1 MLVNHF
7 LDSGTAR
14 SFSLTPSIGP
24 EVHRLKLE
32 ELQGENFRRY
42 PEPGKTTVYDDKQTL
57 DIDNVPLNGSIL
69 VKTLLLSVD
78 PYMRGKMRNCKI
90 QYYSEPYILGE
101 PIYGLGIGKVL
112 RSEHAEYKPGDYVYG
127 MINFE
132 EYAIPKRIINK
143 VTLRPGL
150 SLPVYLSPL
159 GMMGKTAYY
168 GWREYSQAKKGE
180 VAFVS
185 GGAGPVGSFVIQL
198 AKLDGMKVIAS
209 AGTDDKVKECKEV
222 GADVAFN
229 YKTID
234 TSEILRQEG
243 PLNVYWDNV
252 GGPTLDTALGATAH
266 HARIIVCGM
275 VSEYNNQDGT
285 HLKNLWAIYGRSLH
299 IHGFLAFDL
308 APKWDAAFW
317 KEVPPL
323 VASGK
328 LRHREDITK
337 GLENSG
343 EAILEVQKGIN
354 FGKKIVLVAEE

>member
-1 MLVNHF
+1 M
-7 LDSGTAR
+7 
-14 SFSLTPSIGP
+14 TPVRNG
-24 EVHRLKLE
+24 RLIFNE
-32 ELQGENFRRY
+32 IAQGM
-42 PEPGKTTVYDDKQTL
+42 TTVYDDKQTL

-132 EYAIPKRIINK
+132 EYVIPKRIINK
-143 VTLRPGL
+143 VTLRPVIARL
-150 SLPVYLSPL
+150 SESSWDDGEDGILWVEGVLAGKE
-159 GMMGKTAYY
+159 GMSYRCM
-168 GWREYSQAKKGE
+168 GE
-180 VAFVS
+180 VA
-185 GGAGPVGSFVIQL
+185 FVIQL
-198 AKLDGMKVIAS
+198 AKLDGMKVITS

-234 TSEILRQEG
+234 TSEILRQGG

-354 FGKKIVLVAEE
+354 FGKKIILVAEE

>member
-1 MLVNHF
+1 
-7 LDSGTAR
+7 
-14 SFSLTPSIGP
+14 
-24 EVHRLKLE
+24 
-32 ELQGENFRRY
+32 
-42 PEPGKTTVYDDKQTL
+42 
-57 DIDNVPLNGSIL
+57 
-69 VKTLLLSVD
+69 
-78 PYMRGKMRNCKI
+78 MRGKMRNCKI

-132 EYAIPKRIINK
+132 EYVIPKRIINK
-143 VTLRPGL
+143 VTLRPVIARLSESSWDDGEDGILWVEGVLAGKEGMSERLRLFLVVLGL
-150 SLPVYLSPL
+150 SDHECYIARLASHV
-159 GMMGKTAYY
+159 TDFAH
-168 GWREYSQAKKGE
+168 
-180 VAFVS
+180 
-185 GGAGPVGSFVIQL
+185 SFVIQL
-198 AKLDGMKVIAS
+198 AKLDGMKVITS

-234 TSEILRQEG
+234 TSEILRQGG

-354 FGKKIVLVAEE
+354 FGKKIILVAEE